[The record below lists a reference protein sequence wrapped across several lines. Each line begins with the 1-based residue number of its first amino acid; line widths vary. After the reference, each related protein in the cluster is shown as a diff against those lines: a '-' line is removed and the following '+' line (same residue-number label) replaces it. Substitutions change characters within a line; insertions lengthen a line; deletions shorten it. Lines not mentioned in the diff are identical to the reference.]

1 MKWIILSLITL
12 FPINTI
18 AGTVFKDLS
27 TTQANQINRSILELH
42 YLRVNSKVWDQI
54 LLLTAKIRESK
65 IQTEMQKLDKEKKLN
80 QCVIVLTSEF
90 IWHFDKE
97 NQMLEKESSLIQDG
111 LEMQKSLKKDN
122 FDCSLYEDEIG
133 ILFDNYEKSLF

>member
-1 MKWIILSLITL
+1 MKWIIVSLIIL
-12 FPINTI
+12 FPTNTI

-65 IQTEMQKLDKEKKLN
+65 IQTEIQKLDKEKKLN

-122 FDCSLYEDEIG
+122 FDCSLYEEEVG
-133 ILFDNYEKSLF
+133 NLFNNYEKNIY

>member
-1 MKWIILSLITL
+1 MLNLIIL

-80 QCVIVLTSEF
+80 QCVIVLTSEL
-90 IWHFDKE
+90 IWHFDIE